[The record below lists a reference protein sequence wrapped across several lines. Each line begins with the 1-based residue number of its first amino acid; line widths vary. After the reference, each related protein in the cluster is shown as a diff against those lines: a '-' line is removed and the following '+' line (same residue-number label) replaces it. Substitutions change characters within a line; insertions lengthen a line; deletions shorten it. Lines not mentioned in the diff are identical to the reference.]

1 MISMFRLFLWNGC
14 STLMNVNLSLLS
26 VVCKILMW
34 RLVSALRF
42 VAVGFVE
49 ENNIPPL
56 NYVLL
61 LLGLAEEYSIT
72 PLYYVLLLLGL
83 AEKYNIPPLY
93 YVLLLGM
100 AEGCNIPPLF
110 ILFVVVRIGRRIQYT
125 ATKLCVDVVSCRRI
139 QYTAT

>member
-34 RLVSALRF
+34 RLVSALRV

-49 ENNIPPL
+49 EYNIPPLYYVLLLLGLAEEYNIPPLYYVLLLLGLAEEYTIPPLNYVLLLGLSEEYNIPPL

-61 LLGLAEEYSIT
+61 LLGLVEEYR
-72 PLYYVLLLLGL
+72 Y
-83 AEKYNIPPLY
+83 
-93 YVLLLGM
+93 
-100 AEGCNIPPLF
+100 
-110 ILFVVVRIGRRIQYT
+110 RHYT
-125 ATKLCVDVVSCRRI
+125 MCCCC
-139 QYTAT
+139 